1 MKIEIGKTYRT
12 RDGRKIGPII
22 RTDEYSYEWPFTVEH
37 EFSVDGILGKAWKA
51 NGSYSQ
57 DASEFAAETSGDL
70 IAEWQDEPKK
80 EISDMSEVK
89 FKIGDFIRKPLAGWN
104 KQGYEVAK
112 IVGSLVYLKP
122 YPDSSSIH
130 SYDIGRSE
138 WEIVKSEANTSV
150 PEFGTKWVFNDG
162 QDFVVRVVGFND
174 KGQFVLEAL
183 VDQNYVGDFK
193 KGEYFTFENEP
204 EKFGEFYKPWVEKVE
219 KQKIVGYVTVVKNVG
234 TGHIDFDA
242 SVFDTEQEARDGFD
256 SWDGA
261 WKLFD
266 VVKVEWESQE

>member
-1 MKIEIGKTYRT
+1 MEIVEGKFYRT
-12 RDGRKIGPII
+12 RDGRKVGPMRRQSNGWVADSGRI
-22 RTDEYSYEWPFTVEH
+22 DDNGEYDWYMSGNY
-37 EFSVDGILGKAWKA
+37 DCY
-51 NGSYSQ
+51 NQ
-57 DASEFAAETSGDL
+57 ETSVDL

-89 FKIGDFIRKPLAGWN
+89 FKVGDFIRKPLAGWN

-174 KGQFVLEAL
+174 KGQIVLETL
-183 VDQNYVGDFK
+183 ISDGSYDL
-193 KGEYFTFENEP
+193 GEYFAFEGGNEN
-204 EKFGEFYKPWVEKVE
+204 FGNFYKPWVEKAE
-219 KQKIVGYVTVVKNVG
+219 KQKIVGYVTVVKEIG
-234 TGHIDFDA
+234 TGRLDFDG

-256 SWDGA
+256 SWTGA
-261 WKLFD
+261 WELVD
-266 VVKVEWESQE
+266 VVKVEWEES